1 MALKTYISV
10 EGNKVLYS
18 NGGKPLV
25 KFKYHQ
31 AVFDDTLFAVVTPT
45 SADLQRPHTKIDGT
59 REAFGTATADELA
72 EMAGRGVLATA
83 SGTGDK
89 FRFFESAIV
98 SAGATTVVATA
109 GITYLVTA
117 GTVTYAGTTYKA
129 GQTFISD
136 GTTTTTSGTGKLR
149 IWFPAT
155 LIDEAAQYTEEA
167 FKLAHL
173 GQPGDA
179 LSYWQYDEYGFEP
192 QPAGYIA

>member
-31 AVFDDTLFAVVTPT
+31 AVFDDSLFAVVTPT
-45 SADLQRPHTKIDGT
+45 SADLQRPHTTIAGT
-59 REAFGTATADELA
+59 RVAFGSATADQLA
-72 EMAGRGVLATA
+72 EMTGRGVLATA
-83 SGTGDK
+83 SGTGDR

-98 SAGATTVVATA
+98 DAGAATVVATA
-109 GITYLVTA
+109 DLTYLVTA
-117 GTVTYAGTTYKA
+117 GEVTYNGVTYKA
-129 GQTFISD
+129 GQTFPSD
-136 GTTTTTSGTGKLR
+136 GTTTATSGTGKLR

-167 FKLAHL
+167 FRLAHL

-179 LSYWQYDEYGFEP
+179 LSYWQYGEFGFEP
-192 QPAGYIA
+192 QPAAYVA